1 MKDTTD
7 NKSETLGGQPLVYPG
22 KKIGIFGGS

>member
-1 MKDTTD
+1 MKDIAI
-7 NKSETLGGQPLVYPG
+7 NKSEILGGQPLVYPG